1 LAVDKKRAVR
11 GESRAPLSNIH
22 RMRTRSLARP
32 LEGQIISQGLPAK
45 VPDWVKNLAWL
56 MDRSIP
62 IGKRWSIG
70 LDGIVGLF
78 PGVGDL
84 AGTLVSAL
92 IVASATQAGLPRAA
106 VGRMMANVVVDTLL
120 GSIPF
125 LGDLFDFVFKANMKN
140 IQIYREHLEG
150 RHQTVR
156 NWVFTFMVV
165 LALLA
170 LMAIPISAFV
180 YLIRRLTG

>member
-1 LAVDKKRAVR
+1 MK
-11 GESRAPLSNIH
+11 
-22 RMRTRSLARP
+22 TRSLARP
-32 LEGQIISQGLPAK
+32 LEGPIISEGSPAK
-45 VPDWVKNLAWL
+45 VPDWVENLAWL
-56 MDRSIP
+56 MDSSIP

-84 AGTLVSAL
+84 AGTFVSAL

-106 VGRMMANVVVDTLL
+106 VGRMMANVVVDTLM

-125 LGDLFDFVFKANMKN
+125 LGDLFDFAFKANMKN

-150 RHQTVR
+150 RPQTVR

-165 LALLA
+165 LALFA
-170 LMAIPISAFV
+170 LMAIPISVVV
-180 YLIRRLTG
+180 YLIRRLTD

>member
-1 LAVDKKRAVR
+1 MRM
-11 GESRAPLSNIH
+11 ESL
-22 RMRTRSLARP
+22 TRP
-32 LEGQIISQGLPAK
+32 LEGPIILESHAAK
-45 VPDWVKNLAWL
+45 VPPWVENLAWL
-56 MDRSIP
+56 MDSSIP
-62 IGKRWSIG
+62 LGRRWSIG

-106 VGRMMANVVVDTLL
+106 VGRMMANVAVDTLL
-120 GSIPF
+120 GGIPI
-125 LGDLFDFVFKANMKN
+125 LGDLFDFAFKANTKN

-150 RHQTVR
+150 RQQTVR
-156 NWVFTFMVV
+156 NWVFTFLVV

-170 LMAIPISAFV
+170 LVAIPISVFV
-180 YLIRRLTG
+180 YVVRSLMV

>member
-1 LAVDKKRAVR
+1 MRSSPKPI
-11 GESRAPLSNIH
+11 ESAPK
-22 RMRTRSLARP
+22 P
-32 LEGQIISQGLPAK
+32 LEGPIIAQARPAK
-45 VPDWVKNLAWL
+45 VPDWVENLAWL
-56 MDRSIP
+56 MDSSIP

-84 AGTLVSAL
+84 AGALVSAL

-106 VGRMMANVVVDTLL
+106 VGRMMANVAVDTLL
-120 GSIPF
+120 GGIPF
-125 LGDLFDFVFKANMKN
+125 LGDLFDFAFKANAKN

-150 RHQTVR
+150 RQQTVR
-156 NWVFTFMVV
+156 NWTFTFWVV

-170 LMAIPISAFV
+170 LMAIPIAAFV
-180 YLIRRLTG
+180 YIVRRLLI

>member
-1 LAVDKKRAVR
+1 MK
-11 GESRAPLSNIH
+11 
-22 RMRTRSLARP
+22 TRSLPRP
-32 LEGQIISQGLPAK
+32 LEGPIISQVHPAK
-45 VPDWVKNLAWL
+45 VPEWVETLAWL

-62 IGKRWSIG
+62 IGTRWSIG

-125 LGDLFDFVFKANMKN
+125 VGDLFDFAFKANTKN
-140 IQIYREHLEG
+140 IQIYREHLGG
-150 RHQTVR
+150 RQQTVQ
-156 NWVFTFMVV
+156 NWVFTFMVI
-165 LALLA
+165 LALFA
-170 LMAIPISAFV
+170 LMAIPISVFV
-180 YLIRRLTG
+180 YLVRRLMT

>member
-1 LAVDKKRAVR
+1 MPRA
-11 GESRAPLSNIH
+11 AFKPHL
-22 RMRTRSLARP
+22 MKTRSLAQP
-32 LEGQIISQGLPAK
+32 LEGPIISEGSPAK
-45 VPDWVKNLAWL
+45 VPDWVENLAWL
-56 MDRSIP
+56 MDSSIP

-84 AGTLVSAL
+84 AGTFVSAL

-125 LGDLFDFVFKANMKN
+125 LGDLSDFAFKANMKN

-150 RHQTVR
+150 RQQTVR

-165 LALLA
+165 LALFA
-170 LMAIPISAFV
+170 LMAIPISVFV
-180 YLIRRLTG
+180 YLIHRLTD

>member
-1 LAVDKKRAVR
+1 
-11 GESRAPLSNIH
+11 
-22 RMRTRSLARP
+22 
-32 LEGQIISQGLPAK
+32 
-45 VPDWVKNLAWL
+45 

-62 IGKRWSIG
+62 IGTRWSIG

-84 AGTLVSAL
+84 AGTFVSAL

-106 VGRMMANVVVDTLL
+106 VGRMMANVTLDTLL

-125 LGDLFDFVFKANMKN
+125 LGDLFDFAFKANMKN

-150 RHQTVR
+150 RQQTVR

-180 YLIRRLTG
+180 YLIRRLAS

>member
-1 LAVDKKRAVR
+1 
-11 GESRAPLSNIH
+11 
-22 RMRTRSLARP
+22 MRTRSLARP
-32 LEGQIISQGLPAK
+32 LEGPILSQGHAAK
-45 VPDWVKNLAWL
+45 VPDWVENLAWL

-84 AGTLVSAL
+84 VGTLVSAL
-92 IVASATQAGLPRAA
+92 VIASATQAGLPRAA
-106 VGRMMANVVVDTLL
+106 VGRMMANVLVDTLL

-125 LGDLFDFVFKANMKN
+125 LGDLFDFAFKANMRN
-140 IQIYREHLEG
+140 IHIYREHLGG
-150 RHQTVR
+150 REQTVR

-170 LMAIPISAFV
+170 LMAIPISVCV
-180 YLIRRLTG
+180 YLVRRLAS

>member
-1 LAVDKKRAVR
+1 MIMRNVS
-11 GESRAPLSNIH
+11 ESTPAIPQ
-22 RMRTRSLARP
+22 P
-32 LEGQIISQGLPAK
+32 LEGSILSATRPVK
-45 VPDWVKNLAWL
+45 VPNWIESLAWL

-84 AGTLVSAL
+84 AGMVVSAL

-106 VGRMMANVVVDTLL
+106 VGRMMANVVLDTLL

-125 LGDLFDFVFKANMKN
+125 LGDLFDFVFKANTKN
-140 IQIYREHLEG
+140 IRIYREHLEG
-150 RHQTVR
+150 RQQRAR
-156 NWVFTFMVV
+156 NWAFTFLVAF
-165 LALLA
+165 ALLA
-170 LMAIPISAFV
+170 LMAVPIASFV
-180 YLIRRLTG
+180 YLVRWLVS

>member
-1 LAVDKKRAVR
+1 
-11 GESRAPLSNIH
+11 
-22 RMRTRSLARP
+22 MRTRSLAQP
-32 LEGQIISQGLPAK
+32 LEGPIISQGQPAK
-45 VPDWVKNLAWL
+45 VPDWVENLAWL

-84 AGTLVSAL
+84 AGTFVSAL

-125 LGDLFDFVFKANMKN
+125 LGDLFDFAFKANMKN

-150 RHQTVR
+150 RQQTVQ
-156 NWVFTFMVV
+156 NWVFTLLVV

-170 LMAIPISAFV
+170 LMAIPVSAFV
-180 YLIRRLTG
+180 YLVRRLAA

>member
-1 LAVDKKRAVR
+1 MDYWAALMNLA
-11 GESRAPLSNIH
+11 
-22 RMRTRSLARP
+22 RSSPKLDTSVSRP
-32 LEGQIISQGLPAK
+32 LEGSIISQSGANKIPE
-45 VPDWVKNLAWL
+45 WVTKLAWL
-56 MDRSIP
+56 MENSIP

-84 AGTLVSAL
+84 AGAFVSAL

-120 GSIPF
+120 GSVPF
-125 LGDLFDFVFKANMKN
+125 VGDLFDFAFKANMKN

-150 RHQTVR
+150 RKQS
-156 NWVFTFMVV
+156 
-165 LALLA
+165 
-170 LMAIPISAFV
+170 I
-180 YLIRRLTG
+180 

>member
-1 LAVDKKRAVR
+1 MR
-11 GESRAPLSNIH
+11 GESRAPLSNLH
-22 RMRTRSLARP
+22 LMRTRSLARP
-32 LEGQIISQGLPAK
+32 LEGPIISQTHPAK
-45 VPDWVKNLAWL
+45 VPDWVENLAWL

-84 AGTLVSAL
+84 AGTFVSAL

-106 VGRMMANVVVDTLL
+106 VGRMMANVTLDTLL

-125 LGDLFDFVFKANMKN
+125 LGDLFDFAFKANMKN

-150 RHQTVR
+150 RQQTIR

-165 LALLA
+165 LALFA

-180 YLIRRLTG
+180 YLIRRLAS

>member
-1 LAVDKKRAVR
+1 
-11 GESRAPLSNIH
+11 
-22 RMRTRSLARP
+22 MRSSQKPAKSVTP
-32 LEGQIISQGLPAK
+32 LEGPILSQTRPTKL
-45 VPDWVKNLAWL
+45 PDWVENLAWL
-56 MDRSIP
+56 MDSSIP

-106 VGRMMANVVVDTLL
+106 VGRMMANVAVDTLL
-120 GSIPF
+120 GGIPF
-125 LGDLFDFVFKANMKN
+125 LGDLFDFAFKANTKN

-150 RHQTVR
+150 RQQTVR
-156 NWVFTFMVV
+156 NWTFTFLVA
-165 LALLA
+165 LALFA
-170 LMAIPISAFV
+170 LMAIPIAAFV
-180 YLIRRLTG
+180 YIVRRLLI

>member
-1 LAVDKKRAVR
+1 
-11 GESRAPLSNIH
+11 
-22 RMRTRSLARP
+22 MRTRSLAQP
-32 LEGQIISQGLPAK
+32 LEGPIISQGQPAK
-45 VPDWVKNLAWL
+45 VPDWVENLAWL

-84 AGTLVSAL
+84 AGTFVSAL

-125 LGDLFDFVFKANMKN
+125 LGDLFDFAFKANMKN

-150 RHQTVR
+150 RQQTVQ
-156 NWVFTFMVV
+156 NWVFTLLVV

-180 YLIRRLTG
+180 YLVRRLAA

>member
-1 LAVDKKRAVR
+1 
-11 GESRAPLSNIH
+11 
-22 RMRTRSLARP
+22 MRTRSLARP
-32 LEGQIISQGLPAK
+32 LEGPIISQDLPAK
-45 VPDWVKNLAWL
+45 VPDWVENLAWL
-56 MDRSIP
+56 MDCSIP

-125 LGDLFDFVFKANMKN
+125 LGDLFDFAFRANMKN

-150 RHQTVR
+150 RQQTVR

-180 YLIRRLTG
+180 YLVRRLAA